1 METKSN
7 GPERTFQVMKNTK
20 TFDATVAGYLG
31 ANKFEAAGTMDKE
44 FTESAK
50 YVHGRVNRLMGVN
63 GKKTPSEL
71 HRQLGHV
78 MWNDVGMAR
87 NEATLKKALKKIPE
101 IREEF
106 WSNVT
111 VPGADKDFN
120 QTLEKAMKV
129 ADFLEFAEL
138 FVKDAL
144 ERKESCGGHFREES
158 CTPEGEAKR
167 DDANF
172 SYAGVWAYAG
182 EGKEAVLHKEPLAFE
197 HIKVAERS
205 YK

>member
-1 METKSN
+1 V
-7 GPERTFQVMKNTK
+7 G
-20 TFDATVAGYLG
+20 GYLG
-31 ANKFEAAGTMDKE
+31 GTKFEPAFAGDAEFGAATRQVQD
-44 FTESAK
+44 
-50 YVHGRVNRLMGVN
+50 RINRILAIK
-63 GKKTPSEL
+63 GKKTPTEL
-71 HRQLGHV
+71 HRQLGNV
-78 MWNDVGMAR
+78 MWNDCGMGR

-106 WSNVT
+106 WNDVT

-138 FVKDAL
+138 FVRDAL

-158 CTPEGEAKR
+158 CTTEGEAKR
-167 DDANF
+167 DDEKF
-172 SYAGVWAYAG
+172 SHASVWSYTG
-182 EGKEAVLHKEPLAFE
+182 EDKEAVLNKEPLTFE
-197 HIKVAERS
+197 HIKMAERS